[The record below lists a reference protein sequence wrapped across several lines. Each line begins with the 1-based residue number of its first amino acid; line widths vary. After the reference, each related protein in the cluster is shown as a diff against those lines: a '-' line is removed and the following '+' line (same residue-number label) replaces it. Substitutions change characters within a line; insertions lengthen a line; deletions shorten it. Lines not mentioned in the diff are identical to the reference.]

1 MRKWCKH
8 PDDDSHCTAKPKFR
22 PRTGLPK
29 TKTAKSAHVQ
39 KRTSES
45 TVYSVRHSAR
55 CFQSFCDSY
64 IMVWILCWPVHCC
77 STPAKRSLKNAS
89 LTWIICFRRTFSMLD
104 FRLKQHLPFFDF
116 FDRRRKR
123 LWLGLLI
130 TISVSKCLR
139 KNKHP
144 SWFSWIFFSTS
155 QPSNILQN
163 TWLT

>member
-1 MRKWCKH
+1 MSLNLELTSHTPTGSMVKRSPTKCANDANIPMMTPTALPSLNSDLGLACRKRRRQKC
-8 PDDDSHCTAKPKFR
+8 PCA
-22 PRTGLPK
+22 
-29 TKTAKSAHVQ
+29 

-77 STPAKRSLKNAS
+77 STPASGAWKRVADVNNLFSQNFFHVGLS
-89 LTWIICFRRTFSMLD
+89 PETTFA
-104 FRLKQHLPFFDF
+104 FFDF

-130 TISVSKCLR
+130 TISVPNVFAK
-139 KNKHP
+139 
-144 SWFSWIFFSTS
+144 
-155 QPSNILQN
+155 
-163 TWLT
+163 